1 MEEPA
6 AANVPAAQIVQPDA
20 LVVPAF
26 VTVPANPGAQIVHA
40 DTDVLPEAEPEVKIP
55 TGQEVHEEVPYD
67 PAGHC
72 AVTC

>member
-6 AANVPAAQIVQPDA
+6 GANVPAAQTMHPDA

-26 VTVPANPGAQIVHA
+26 VTVPAYPGAQIVHA

-55 TGQEVHEEVPYD
+55 TGQDVHEEVPYD